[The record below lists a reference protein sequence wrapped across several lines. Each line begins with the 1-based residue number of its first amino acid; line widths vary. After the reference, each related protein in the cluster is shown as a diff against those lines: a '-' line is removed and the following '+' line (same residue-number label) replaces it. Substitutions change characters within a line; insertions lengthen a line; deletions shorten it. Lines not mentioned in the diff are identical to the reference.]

1 MVTLNGSLYP
11 LNFNHVNHLYISI
24 GGAKG
29 YSQLCASNKLIC
41 HNALA
46 TLTLIILFVD
56 FFNLKK
62 HVQKKIIL

>member
-1 MVTLNGSLYP
+1 MVTLDGSLYS
-11 LNFNHVNHLYISI
+11 LNFNLVNHLYISI

-29 YSQLCASNKLIC
+29 YSQLCASNKLIY

-56 FFNLKK
+56 FFN
-62 HVQKKIIL
+62 